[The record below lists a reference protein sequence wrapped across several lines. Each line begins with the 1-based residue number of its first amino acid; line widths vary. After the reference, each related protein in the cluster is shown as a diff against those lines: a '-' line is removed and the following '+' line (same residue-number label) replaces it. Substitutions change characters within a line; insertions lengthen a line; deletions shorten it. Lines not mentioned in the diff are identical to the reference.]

1 MATFVIVHG
10 AWGGGWEW
18 TPVAGLLR
26 QRGHDVF
33 TPTLTGLG
41 ERTHLGRDIGLADHI
56 ADVMA
61 VLEFEALRD
70 VVLCGHSYGGMVV
83 TGVAD
88 RVADCI
94 RQLVYL
100 DALVPTHGQA
110 VLDLVPDEFAQ
121 ELQRSAQGEPDQ
133 RMPLPQAL
141 LPPHDL
147 LPGDRVPAYVA
158 RLRPHPLGTFTE
170 PVRLSGA
177 GDALPRAYVRCT
189 GDPDDALMAH
199 FAARAHAEGWQY
211 RELSTYHDLQLLDPE
226 GTAAVLHELVG
237 A

>member
-121 ELQRSAQGEPDQ
+121 E
-133 RMPLPQAL
+133 
-141 LPPHDL
+141 
-147 LPGDRVPAYVA
+147 
-158 RLRPHPLGTFTE
+158 
-170 PVRLSGA
+170 
-177 GDALPRAYVRCT
+177 
-189 GDPDDALMAH
+189 
-199 FAARAHAEGWQY
+199 
-211 RELSTYHDLQLLDPE
+211 
-226 GTAAVLHELVG
+226 
-237 A
+237 